1 MVALYELVSTAQ
13 GHKGKYFMLSGLM
26 RFVALVIAMLA
37 VVMQPSVVSAAEK
50 SGTRPGFENV
60 DLDGETVIL
69 FRPDVS
75 VGSSS
80 MGSLFEPRADWT
92 DDARRFMDAELE
104 RQQASFKVNLNKI
117 PDFEG
122 DDARMVAE
130 YQALFKSVANSI
142 VVHQFFAGNRLPTR
156 KRGAFEWTLGED
168 TKRLSEL
175 TGARYGLFV
184 YTEDHY
190 SSAGKKVLS
199 LFVPTAPPIHVGYA
213 GLVDLETGYILWLN
227 ADAQMGGDV
236 RTEEGMVKRVSQ
248 LLEDFPGASA
258 SATEAN

>member
-1 MVALYELVSTAQ
+1 MI
-13 GHKGKYFMLSGLM
+13 SGLM
-26 RFVALVIAMLA
+26 RFAALGIAMLA
-37 VVMQPSVVSAAEK
+37 VVMQPSAASASEK

-60 DLDGETVIL
+60 VLDGETVVL
-69 FRPDVS
+69 FRPDVK

-92 DDARRFMDAELE
+92 EDARRFMDAELE
-104 RQQASFKVNLNKI
+104 RQQASFKVKMDRI
-117 PDFEG
+117 SEYEG
-122 DDARMVAE
+122 DEARLVAE
-130 YQALFKSVANSI
+130 YQALFNSVANSI
-142 VVHQFFAGNRLPTR
+142 VIHQFFAGNRLPTR
-156 KRGAFEWTLGED
+156 KRGAFEWTLGEQ
-168 TKRLSEL
+168 TKRLGEL

-199 LFVPTAPPIHVGYA
+199 MFVSLPKIHVGYA
-213 GLVDLETGYILWLN
+213 GLVDLETGHILWLN

-248 LLEDFPGASA
+248 LLEDFPGAAASA
-258 SATEAN
+258 SEAN